1 MKHHRPLAHS
11 INMKALLDLMYLVT
25 RHKRKQLNVIGYDT
39 ADDRYELFYDKLEKG
54 ELNSDDD
61 AAAYFFGSD
70 KDGKFTQYKNFKNKF
85 FRRLANAAFHLDL
98 KQPEFNDAQIGF
110 YNCWKNLALV
120 KVLTARGAYE
130 AALKLVKKTM
140 PAAIKYELE
149 EIVLA
154 LSLLMVSHYTYREPD
169 KIKREYYSDL
179 VNRSLE
185 VVNATVKAHLMHSN
199 LIAPFVLSRSSKPWV
214 GEQAR
219 IYLKSLQQYV
229 GNIEGYYFY
238 LYYFLIKK
246 IEREISYDY
255 VGVVEVCKEA
265 LLHFEKKES
274 TPKTTFA
281 IFGTTMLVGLT
292 MIGKYE
298 EAEKIAGRSLSMVQ
312 RYSVGWYKTQ
322 EMNMALKLHKRDYQK
337 AYEVLNEAVQ
347 NKRFNN
353 LPPAERE
360 SWKIYEGYVHLL
372 IAAGR
377 IEQTEAGKKNAKFRP
392 SRFLN
397 EMPNFS
403 KDKRGM
409 NIPVL
414 IIHAIYLLY
423 EKRYDES
430 YDRMLALEKYN
441 DRHLKEGDDTFRTWC
456 FLQSLLQIQKADFQR
471 EGSEKRAVEL
481 LRRMSS
487 QPVQYLN
494 APHEV
499 EAIPY
504 EHLWEMAMEAVGGR

>member
-1 MKHHRPLAHS
+1 
-11 INMKALLDLMYLVT
+11 MKALLDLMYLVT

-54 ELNSDDD
+54 EFNSDDE

-85 FRRLANAAFHLDL
+85 FRRLTNATFHLDL
-98 KQPEFNDAQIGF
+98 KKPEFNEAQVGF
-110 YNCWKNLALV
+110 YNCWKNLALAKFLGV
-120 KVLTARGAYE
+120 QGAY
-130 AALKLVKKTM
+130 AAAKKVILKTL
-140 PAAIKYELE
+140 PAAIKFEIT
-149 EIVLA
+149 EIVLEM
-154 LSLLMVSHYTYREPD
+154 SRLMLFHYTAREPD
-169 KIKREYYSDL
+169 NNKRQYYKDL
-179 VNRSLE
+179 VLKSLE
-185 VVNATVKAHLMHSN
+185 ELMVTVKAETMYVEI
-199 LIAPFVLSRSSKPWV
+199 IAPFVLSRSSKPWI
-214 GEQAR
+214 GEKAKQN
-219 IYLKSLQQYV
+219 LKELKPHIGST
-229 GNIEGYYFY
+229 EGYRFH

-255 VGVVEVCKEA
+255 FGVVEVCKEA

-292 MIGKYE
+292 MMGEYE
-298 EAEKIAGRSLSMVQ
+298 EAEKIASRSLSMVQ
-312 RYSVGWYKTQ
+312 KYSVGWYKTQ

-347 NKRFNN
+347 NRRFNS

-377 IEQTEAGKKNAKFRP
+377 IEQAEAGKRNDKFRP

-456 FLQSLLQIQKADFQR
+456 FLQALLQIQKADFKKD
-471 EGSEKRAVEL
+471 ESEKRAAEF

-504 EHLWEMAMEAVGGR
+504 EHLWEMAMQALSR